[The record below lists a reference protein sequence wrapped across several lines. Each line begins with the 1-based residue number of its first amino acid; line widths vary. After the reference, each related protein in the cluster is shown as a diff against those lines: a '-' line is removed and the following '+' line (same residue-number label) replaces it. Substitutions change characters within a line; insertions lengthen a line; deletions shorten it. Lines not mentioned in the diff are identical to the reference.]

1 MYCRKIVMK
10 NKVLLAVV
18 VPLGLSGCAIHKLP
32 KSFAETH
39 TSYSYI
45 PLDPL
50 PVVIVPGLDCYADGN
65 PNKKLTGTP
74 ITPLLDGLPDQSVRI
89 ATGQYDASGTL
100 VYGPAKIG
108 YSGHSYQVVLDY
120 VNVDTTNVSVYI
132 ERTLTDASGKKK
144 QVSVFD
150 DTIKEPTQYQV
161 YRDPESTAFAYLEES
176 LIPTG
181 EGGTAGGPKR
191 ILNGDRVV
199 IPVYVG
205 VGLRLTASVTVTK
218 ATANLASLGAISA
231 DAAAGKLTGSLV
243 VQTLGLTGKTVAT
256 SLPLPSELNQTTI
269 QNAILSL
276 GSIKAVLYDPNT
288 QVAPRVVGIYNP
300 IGGGQQLVNGI
311 ISVLASNPLR
321 WFRPCAD
328 TTQASTKPAA

>member
-1 MYCRKIVMK
+1 MK

-18 VPLGLSGCAIHKLP
+18 VVALGLSGCAIHKLP

-50 PVVIVPGLDCYADGN
+50 PVVIVPALNCYAGGN
-65 PNKKLTGTP
+65 PNGKLTGTL

-89 ATGQYDASGTL
+89 ATGQYDDSGTL
-100 VYGPAKIG
+100 VYGPAKVG
-108 YSGHSYQVVLDY
+108 FSGHSYQVVLDY
-120 VNVDTTNVSVYI
+120 INVDTTNVSVYI
-132 ERTLTDASGKKK
+132 ERTITDASGGKK

-161 YRDPESTAFAYLEES
+161 YRDPESAAFAYLEES
-176 LIPTG
+176 LTTNPTEASPAAVQNG
-181 EGGTAGGPKR
+181 KR
-191 ILNGDRVV
+191 PIGDRVV

-205 VGLRLTASVTVTK
+205 VGLRLTASVTVLK

-243 VQTLGLTGKTVAT
+243 VQTLGVTGKTIAT

-288 QVAPRVVGIYNP
+288 QVDPRVVGIYNP

-321 WFRPCAD
+321 WFRPCAE
-328 TTQASTKPAA
+328 AK